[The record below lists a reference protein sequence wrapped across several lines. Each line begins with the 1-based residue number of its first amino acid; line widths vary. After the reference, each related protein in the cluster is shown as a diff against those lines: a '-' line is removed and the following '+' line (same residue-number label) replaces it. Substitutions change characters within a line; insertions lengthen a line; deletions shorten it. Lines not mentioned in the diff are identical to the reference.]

1 MLIKAIRRY
10 IEYNVKI
17 GVFLF
22 SFSFTATL
30 LDQLFQLN
38 LLTSLLPG

>member
-1 MLIKAIRRY
+1 MLIKVIRKY

-17 GVFLF
+17 GVFIF

-30 LDQLFQLN
+30 VDQIFQLN